1 MKLNIR
7 VAGAAGLGMNSTA
20 DIIAD
25 VFACLGY
32 NILGDIEYISVIKW
46 WVNYFDINISDDFV
60 SLSKYVD
67 ILVALDDKNLRANIA
82 DLKLWKKSF
91 IIANNKWIKK
101 IGEENISFA
110 EYNLL
115 GIDINDKYDNT
126 YLISVLAKFLELPQ
140 NILEEQIE
148 KVFKRKGEEVIAKNK
163 AIFSTIFSDYNLSVP
178 NPFWKFSQIQESKKI
193 SYGNKMIAYGA
204 LDNKLG
210 YYSAYPMTPSSTIL
224 TEIINS
230 KRVTYLQAEDEI
242 AVVNSALWA
251 SFTGTRAMVGTSGG
265 WFALMTEAIS
275 FAIQAEIPLTMV
287 LAQRAGPSTGTPTF
301 WEQGDMNFALNPS
314 FWDFEHIVMC
324 PSTLENG
331 YYIASQALNLAEKYQ
346 TIVIILIDKQFAEG
360 KASIG
365 ELKTAPYERGKFVEN
380 PASDYAR
387 YALSEDGI
395 SPMVEIGKP
404 GGEFIAT
411 SYEHDEYG
419 ATTEDSEMK
428 KKMTEKRW
436 KKLENFF
443 EKEKIKGYEI
453 YTNSTPGL
461 EKPKKMLIT
470 TNFIAYTARDFV
482 KNNPEFGLI
491 VIHFLKPLDGRLLE
505 ELRWKEEV
513 IFLEY
518 NYTGQHE
525 NYIVKELGLK
535 IVAGLKISHIR
546 KYDLMPFYYEDIE
559 EELLK

>member
-1 MKLNIR
+1 
-7 VAGAAGLGMNSTA
+7 
-20 DIIAD
+20 
-25 VFACLGY
+25 
-32 NILGDIEYISVIKW
+32 VI
-46 WVNYFDINISDDFV
+46 
-60 SLSKYVD
+60 
-67 ILVALDDKNLRANIA
+67 
-82 DLKLWKKSF
+82 
-91 IIANNKWIKK
+91 
-101 IGEENISFA
+101 
-110 EYNLL
+110 
-115 GIDINDKYDNT
+115 
-126 YLISVLAKFLELPQ
+126 
-140 NILEEQIE
+140 
-148 KVFKRKGEEVIAKNK
+148 
-163 AIFSTIFSDYNLSVP
+163 
-178 NPFWKFSQIQESKKI
+178 
-193 SYGNKMIAYGA
+193 
-204 LDNKLG
+204 
-210 YYSAYPMTPSSTIL
+210 
-224 TEIINS
+224 
-230 KRVTYLQAEDEI
+230 
-242 AVVNSALWA
+242 
-251 SFTGTRAMVGTSGG
+251 
-265 WFALMTEAIS
+265 
-275 FAIQAEIPLTMV
+275 
-287 LAQRAGPSTGTPTF
+287 
-301 WEQGDMNFALNPS
+301 
-314 FWDFEHIVMC
+314 C

-453 YTNSTPGL
+453 INP
-461 EKPKKMLIT
+461 EAKKILIT

-491 VIHFLKPLDGRLLE
+491 IIHFLKPLDGRLLN
-505 ELRWKEEV
+505 ELKGKEEV

-518 NYTGQHE
+518 NYSGQLE

-535 IVAGLKISHIR
+535 FVAGLKIGHMR
-546 KYDLMPFYYEDIE
+546 KYDLMPFYYEDLE
-559 EELLK
+559 DGLLK